1 MVGEVGD
8 LESPAT
14 PYPPPLPPC
23 AQAELNPLIGLAG
36 YHLETLIQ
44 IRALSAIGQ
53 LLPNLIQTSFKSS
66 SLVISTE
73 CFA

>member
-1 MVGEVGD
+1 MYGVRGGRFGVSFHP
-8 LESPAT
+8 LPL
-14 PYPPPLPPC
+14 PPPLPPC
-23 AQAELNPLIGLAG
+23 PQAELNLLIGFAG

-53 LLPNLIQTSFKSS
+53 RLPNLIQTSFNSS

-73 CFA
+73 

>member
-1 MVGEVGD
+1 MYGVRGED

-14 PYPPPLPPC
+14 PYPSTPAPYQ
-23 AQAELNPLIGLAG
+23 QAELNLLIGFAG

-53 LLPNLIQTSFKSS
+53 RLPNLIQTSFKSS

-73 CFA
+73 

>member
-1 MVGEVGD
+1 MYGVRGGD

-14 PYPPPLPPC
+14 LCPSPPAPYP
-23 AQAELNPLIGLAG
+23 QAELNLLIGFAW

-53 LLPNLIQTSFKSS
+53 RLPNLIQTSFKSS

-73 CFA
+73 